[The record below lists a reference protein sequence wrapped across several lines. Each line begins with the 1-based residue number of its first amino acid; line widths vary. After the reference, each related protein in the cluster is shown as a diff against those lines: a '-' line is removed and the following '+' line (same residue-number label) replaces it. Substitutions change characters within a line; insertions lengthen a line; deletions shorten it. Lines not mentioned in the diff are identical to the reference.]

1 MVSCTSN
8 TIYKKPDDLI
18 TNDSMVLLL
27 SDLYLATAS
36 KMYKNKLK
44 ERNIDYTFLVY
55 EKYRV
60 DTARFRRSNFYYT
73 TKIDEYEKIYKRVE
87 AKLKALNTDF
97 KVIKKSGDSIRRD
110 SILKAKEL
118 RNYLKKKKE
127 KIKDSLK
134 NLKIA
139 DSLTVEEILILTD
152 SLIQA
157 DTFDEDNLNILNK
170 AN

>member
-73 TKIDEYEKIYKRVE
+73 TKIDEYEKIYKRV
-87 AKLKALNTDF
+87 
-97 KVIKKSGDSIRRD
+97 
-110 SILKAKEL
+110 
-118 RNYLKKKKE
+118 
-127 KIKDSLK
+127 
-134 NLKIA
+134 
-139 DSLTVEEILILTD
+139 
-152 SLIQA
+152 
-157 DTFDEDNLNILNK
+157 
-170 AN
+170 